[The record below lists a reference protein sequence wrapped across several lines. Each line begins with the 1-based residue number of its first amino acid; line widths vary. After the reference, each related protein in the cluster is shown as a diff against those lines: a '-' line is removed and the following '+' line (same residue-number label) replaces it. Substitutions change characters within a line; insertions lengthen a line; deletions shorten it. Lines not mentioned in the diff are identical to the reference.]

1 IIGTQDFAEVLAFTF
16 RCCYQPTL
24 VVALHRKRCTVVGAG
39 RFHQYNS
46 YIKGI
51 KAAAEMTY
59 ILVAIVVGRK
69 TIFCGVPWD
78 DYIGNSPQCSL
89 ANYISSEGDIGLLLR
104 SMIIQVI
111 RGSSKDTVPQ

>member
-1 IIGTQDFAEVLAFTF
+1 MVGISMFSRKTMLNLLKKIG
-16 RCCYQPTL
+16 
-24 VVALHRKRCTVVGAG
+24 KRCTVVGAG

-51 KAAAEMTY
+51 KVAAQMTY

-78 DYIGNSPQCSL
+78 DYIGNSPQWSL
-89 ANYISSEGDIGLLLR
+89 ANYIR
-104 SMIIQVI
+104 YH
-111 RGSSKDTVPQ
+111 